1 LNVDLFTTA
10 GASVQ
15 IVIVLLGIISDN
27 PWEGLGW
34 AMVGTLLGETLNF
47 L

>member
-1 LNVDLFTTA
+1 LIYSQPPGL
-10 GASVQ
+10 VQ